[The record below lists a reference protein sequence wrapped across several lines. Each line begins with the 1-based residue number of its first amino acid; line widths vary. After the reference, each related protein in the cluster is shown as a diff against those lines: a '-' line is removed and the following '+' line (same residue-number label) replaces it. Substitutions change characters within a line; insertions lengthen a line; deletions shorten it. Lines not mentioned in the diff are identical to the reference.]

1 MQYRWL
7 RNFAIGAGYASMRTD
22 LTRVGGSFPGV
33 VDLKISGPQLFVR
46 FSF

>member
-1 MQYRWL
+1 V
-7 RNFAIGAGYASMRTD
+7 IGAGYASIRTD

-33 VDLKISGPQLFVR
+33 VNMTINGPQVFVR